1 MAANIRELWPL
12 PDSALKPALALALAI
27 ERAPR
32 GFLMLRNDGSG
43 SLDPV
48 VGEGL
53 TTEELQLFG
62 PQHVGVGPVGTACAE
77 HRRVSIRDCTTDGG
91 VESTLRELAL
101 GIGFRGIDVVP
112 LALADGSVIGAVA
125 ALFPGAR
132 GPSPRAGAL
141 AENCA
146 RLMAIALDN
155 ARMRADADR
164 RRDIVEGLSR
174 ARMQFV
180 ARMSHELRTPLQSIA
195 GYIDLLA
202 MGKPDPLTP
211 RQQRMLE
218 NVQVSEHILLQV
230 IDDLT
235 GMARLE
241 EGRLDYDISGVSTSA
256 MIDAVAVVIQP
267 LAEQKHV
274 RLETVG
280 KAAADLVVMADEAK
294 LQQVLINLLANA
306 VKFTPSGGT
315 VRVSCRAEDSAVM
328 LEVADTGQGIP
339 AGKLE
344 DAFEPYVQLGDAKS
358 RIAGS
363 GLGLAISREFVH
375 RMGGSLSAISD
386 EGRGSVFT
394 VRLPRAHASPISVG
408 PSPNVRQP

>member
-1 MAANIRELWPL
+1 VE
-12 PDSALKPALALALAI
+12 SAL
-27 ERAPR
+27 
-32 GFLMLRNDGSG
+32 
-43 SLDPV
+43 
-48 VGEGL
+48 
-53 TTEELQLFG
+53 
-62 PQHVGVGPVGTACAE
+62 
-77 HRRVSIRDCTTDGG
+77 RR
-91 VESTLRELAL
+91 LAL
-101 GIGFRGIDVVP
+101 GIGFRGLDVVP

-132 GPSPRAGAL
+132 SPSARAGAL

-146 RLMAIALDN
+146 RLLAIALDN

-164 RRDIVEGLSR
+164 RRDIVEELSQ

-218 NVQVSEHILLQV
+218 NVQVSERILLQV

-235 GMARLE
+235 GLARLE
-241 EGRLDYDISGVSTSA
+241 ERRLDYDIADVSTCA
-256 MIDAVAVVIQP
+256 TLDAVAVVIRP
-267 LAEQKHV
+267 LAEQKRV
-274 RLETVG
+274 RLESDGNGT
-280 KAAADLVVMADEAK
+280 ADLVVRADAKK
-294 LQQVLINLLANA
+294 LQQVLINLMANA
-306 VKFTPSGGT
+306 VKFTPAGGT
-315 VRVSCRAEDSAVM
+315 VRVNCRAEDGVVL

-344 DAFEPYVQLGDAKS
+344 NAFEPYVQLGDARS

-375 RMGGSLSAISD
+375 RMGGSLSAVSD

-394 VRLPRAHASPISVG
+394 VRLPRALLSRSA
-408 PSPNVRQP
+408 

>member
-1 MAANIRELWPL
+1 MAVTIREMWPL

-27 ERAPR
+27 EHAPK
-32 GFLMLRNDGSG
+32 GVLMLRNEGSG

-48 VGEGL
+48 VGEGM
-53 TTEELQLFG
+53 TSEELALFG
-62 PQHVGVGPVGTACAE
+62 PQHVGVGPVGLACAE
-77 HRRVSIRDCTTDGG
+77 HRRVSIRDCTTDGEG
-91 VESTLRELAL
+91 QSSLRDIAR
-101 GIGFRGIDVVP
+101 GIGFRGLDVVP

-132 GPSPRAGAL
+132 CPSPRAGAL

-164 RRDIVEGLSR
+164 RRGIVEGLSH

-218 NVQVSEHILLQV
+218 NVRVSEHVLLQV
-230 IDDLT
+230 MDDLT
-235 GMARLE
+235 GLARLE
-241 EGRLDYDISGVSTSA
+241 EGRLDYDITDVSTSS
-256 MIDAVAVVIQP
+256 MIDSVMVVIQP
-267 LAEQKHV
+267 LAEQKQV
-274 RLETVG
+274 RLEEGSAGV
-280 KAAADLVVMADEAK
+280 DLRVRADEAK
-294 LQQVLINLLANA
+294 LQQVLINLMANA
-306 VKFTPSGGT
+306 VKFTPPGGT
-315 VRVSCRAEDSAVM
+315 VRVSCRAEGATVM
-328 LEVADTGQGIP
+328 VEVADTGQGIP
-339 AGKLE
+339 AGRLE

-375 RMGGSLSAISD
+375 RMGGSLSAVSD

-394 VRLPRAHASPISVG
+394 VCLPRGNASRE
-408 PSPNVRQP
+408 NA

>member
-1 MAANIRELWPL
+1 MAVSIRDMWPV
-12 PDSALKPALALALAI
+12 PDSALRPALALALAI
-27 ERAPR
+27 EHAPK
-32 GFLMLRNDGSG
+32 GVLMLRNDGSG

-48 VGEGL
+48 VAEGM
-53 TTEELQLFG
+53 TDEELLLFG
-62 PQHVGVGPVGTACAE
+62 SQQVGVGPVGQAYAE
-77 HRRVSIRDCTTDGG
+77 HRRVSIRDCTADGEA
-91 VESTLRELAL
+91 ESALRRVAL

-132 GPSPRAGAL
+132 CPSARAGAL

-146 RLMAIALDN
+146 RLMALALDN
-155 ARMRADADR
+155 ARLRADADR
-164 RRDIVEGLSR
+164 RRGIVEALSR

-180 ARMSHELRTPLQSIA
+180 ARMSHELRTPLQSIT

-202 MGKPDPLTP
+202 LGKPDPLTP
-211 RQQRMLE
+211 RQQRMME
-218 NVQVSEHILLQV
+218 NVQVSERVLLQV
-230 IDDLT
+230 MDDLT
-235 GMARLE
+235 AMARLE
-241 EGRLDYDISGVSTSA
+241 EGRLDYAISDVSTRSA
-256 MIDAVAVVIQP
+256 IDAAAVVIRP
-267 LAEQKHV
+267 MADEKRV
-274 RLETVG
+274 RLETP
-280 KAAADLVVMADEAK
+280 ADGADFVARADDAK
-294 LQQVLINLLANA
+294 LRQVLINLMANA

-315 VRVSCRAEDSAVM
+315 VRVNCFAEDSAVI

-386 EGRGSVFT
+386 EGLGSVFT
-394 VRLPRAHASPISVG
+394 VRLPRALSGSAPA
-408 PSPNVRQP
+408 